1 MVMKKMLFLPAL
13 VLLLCSFSWV
23 GAYGQITPSQ
33 DAYTTT
39 ATPTKNFGA
48 ATTLDVESSAT
59 TYIQFNL
66 SSIPSGFS
74 SADITKATLKLYVD
88 AITTAGSFNV
98 DFVNGSWAEGTI
110 DASNAPALGT
120 TIAAS
125 VPLTKADKN
134 QYILVDI
141 TPAVQAWLSGTANDG
156 IALVANSPL
165 DASFDSKEATKTSH
179 TAELDVVFSSSG
191 GGGITGIDTASG
203 SGLTGGGDSGTLNLS
218 LINTCAAKQILQW
231 SGTAWACSNA
241 GTGTITGVT
250 AGTGLSGGGTGGN
263 VTLGI
268 NTSVVPQLDAN
279 NIFTGSQ
286 GVVGNLSVTAPG
298 TGIHGGLGNFS
309 SSGAGDSNSVTIS
322 NGTGTTESF
331 QSGGP
336 NAFVPGTNAGD
347 GGMRVTPGKN
357 IFFGDSTASRLELD
371 SSGNAFQP
379 LAANGMAKAMLVY
392 DPFSGGSGSFLHC
405 FNSALSGAA
414 ATTPPC
420 GFSIID
426 KFTGDYIFDLGFE
439 IDNRF
444 LAATGG
450 LNSENVP
457 PGTVAA
463 CLDFDEEDCQHGF
476 DLTPNSVEIT
486 NNTSSGKF
494 VDNIIHLIVY

>member
-298 TGIHGGLGNFS
+298 SGIHGGLGNFS
-309 SSGAGDSNSVTIS
+309 SPGTGDSNSVTIS
-322 NGTGTTESF
+322 NGTGTTETF

-347 GGMRVTPGKN
+347 GGLRVTTGKN
-357 IFFGDSTASRLELD
+357 IFFGDSTASRLKLD

-379 LAANGMAKAMLVY
+379 LAANGMVKALLFY
-392 DPFSGGSGSFLHC
+392 DPFVSSILHC
-405 FNSALSGAA
+405 FNSTLSGAA

-420 GFSIID
+420 GISIIE
-426 KFTGDYIFDLGFE
+426 KSVGNYVFDFGFE
-439 IDNRF
+439 VDDRF
-444 LAATGG
+444 LGTTVGQNGG
-450 LNSENVP
+450 KFP
-457 PGTVAA
+457 PGTVAT
-463 CLDFDEEDCQHGF
+463 CLDLNGSDDCGF
-476 DLTPNSVEIT
+476 SLTPNQVEVMVSLSNGT
-486 NNTSSGKF
+486 F
-494 VDNIIHLIVY
+494 QDNIIYLIVY